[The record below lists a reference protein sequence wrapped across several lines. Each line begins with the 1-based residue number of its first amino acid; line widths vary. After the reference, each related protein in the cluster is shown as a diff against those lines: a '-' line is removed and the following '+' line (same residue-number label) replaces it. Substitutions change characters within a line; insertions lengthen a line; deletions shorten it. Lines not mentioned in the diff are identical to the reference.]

1 MNSMIKMERTC
12 SSLRCNVVRE
22 GELIGRMEGVYIT
35 QWFLKNRYSYKGSFS
50 KFITFNPDDCCPGIT
65 VDILFLDRNLMAKDA
80 KIGWMRAPGK
90 NGTFQASQI
99 EYCEI

>member
-1 MNSMIKMERTC
+1 MIKMERTC
-12 SSLRCNVVRE
+12 SSLRCNVICE
-22 GELIGRMEGVYIT
+22 GELIGRMEGVNIT

-50 KFITFNPDDCCPGIT
+50 KFITKNPADSCSGIT
-65 VDILFLDRNLMAKDA
+65 VDIIFLDRNLIAKDA

-99 EYCEI
+99 EYYEI

>member
-12 SSLRCNVVRE
+12 SSLRCDVVCD
-22 GELIGRMEGVYIT
+22 GKFIGRMEGVSLT

-50 KFITFNPDDCCPGIT
+50 KFITENPAYCCSGVT
-65 VDILFLDRNLMAKDA
+65 VDIVFLDRNLIAKDA

-90 NGTFQASQI
+90 NGTFQASRI
-99 EYCEI
+99 EYYEI